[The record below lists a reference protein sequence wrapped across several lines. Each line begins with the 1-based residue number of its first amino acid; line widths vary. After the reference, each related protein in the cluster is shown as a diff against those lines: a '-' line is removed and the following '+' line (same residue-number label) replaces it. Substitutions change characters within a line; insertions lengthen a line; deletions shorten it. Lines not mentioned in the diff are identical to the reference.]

1 MQIRANGSDDQAMR
15 VSGTMQTRDR
25 ERVGHNSGKENKNSI
40 YAGEL
45 GFGKD
50 TVTLRKQQAQKKA
63 LKLIRDAWTGDRKID
78 QNITDIRAK
87 VNELQA
93 DIEANQEII
102 NQGELQK
109 EVLREQYGVEADSQ
123 EQKDLELLEKEAD
136 MRRLGNGPDGV
147 QLTEEEQNRLKEL
160 KDPITGEYKVPLT
173 EYQQRCLEIDSSQS
187 VYERRIADA
196 QQQIEAGYASIRGIR
211 LERLKHH
218 TMVDAQKS
226 ADEIMEQ
233 ANKDTIGMLVDEAK
247 DHVDETYKEQR
258 EEAKEKAEE
267 KEEQEEKIED
277 RREEQEKLENR
288 IDAQRYE
295 SHKAEEDRREQE
307 KKAREDSELMENM
320 AEAGMDVAGS
330 SAEVQAEVKDMLRK
344 MKLLDE
350 DLKGAAVDEE
360 L

>member
-1 MQIRANGSDDQAMR
+1 MQIRANGSDDQVMR
-15 VSGTMQTRDR
+15 VSGTTQTRDR
-25 ERVGHNSGKENKNSI
+25 ERVAHNSGKENRNSI
-40 YAGEL
+40 YAGDL
-45 GFGKD
+45 GLGKD
-50 TVTLRKQQAQKKA
+50 TITLRKQQAQKKA
-63 LKLIRDAWTGDRKID
+63 LKLIQDAWTGDRKVA
-78 QNITDIRAK
+78 QNITDIKAK
-87 VNELQA
+87 ADELQA

-109 EVLREQYGVEADSQ
+109 EALREQYGVEEDSQ

-136 MRRLGNGPDGV
+136 MRRLGTGPDGV

-173 EYQQRCLEIDSSQS
+173 EYQKRCLEIDSRQS
-187 VYERRIADA
+187 VYEKRITAA
-196 QQQIEAGYASIRGIR
+196 QQQIEEGYASIRSIR
-211 LERLKHH
+211 IEQLKHH
-218 TMVDAQKS
+218 TMVDAQQN

-233 ANKDTIGMLVDEAK
+233 AGKDAIGMLVDEAK
-247 DHVDETYKEQR
+247 DHVDETYEEQR
-258 EEAKEKAEE
+258 EKAKEKAEE
-267 KEEQEEKIED
+267 KEEQEEKIE
-277 RREEQEKLENR
+277 
-288 IDAQRYE
+288 A
-295 SHKAEEDRREQE
+295 RREQE

-330 SAEVQAEVKDMLRK
+330 AAEVQTEVKDMLRK

>member
-1 MQIRANGSDDQAMR
+1 MQIKINGKDNQFIN
-15 VSGTMQTRDR
+15 VSSTTQTQNG
-25 ERVGHNSGKENKNSI
+25 ERTGLDGKSYKRSSI
-40 YAGEL
+40 YAGDL
-45 GFGKD
+45 GIGKD
-50 TVTLRKQQAQKKA
+50 TITLRKQQAQKKA
-63 LKLIRDAWTGDRKID
+63 LKLIQDAWTGDRKVA
-78 QNITDIRAK
+78 QSITDIK
-87 VNELQA
+87 VKADELQA
-93 DIEANQEII
+93 DIEANQEIV

-109 EVLREQYGVEADSQ
+109 EALREQYGVEEDSQ

-136 MRRLGNGPDGV
+136 MGRLGTGSDGV

-173 EYQQRCLEIDSSQS
+173 EYQQRCLEIDSRQS
-187 VYERRIADA
+187 VYEKRITAA
-196 QQQIEAGYASIRGIR
+196 QQQIEEGYASIRGIR
-211 LERLKHH
+211 IEQLKHH
-218 TMVDAQKS
+218 TMVDAQQN

-233 ANKDTIGMLVDEAK
+233 ASKDTIGMLVDEAK
-247 DHVDETYKEQR
+247 DHVDETYEEQR

-277 RREEQEKLENR
+277 RREEKEELEAR
-288 IDAQRYE
+288 INAE
-295 SHKAEEDRREQE
+295 SAERHKAEEAREEQE

-330 SAEVQAEVKDMLRK
+330 SAEVQAGVKDMLRK

>member
-1 MQIRANGSDDQAMR
+1 MQIRANGSDDQVMR
-15 VSGTMQTRDR
+15 KSGATQTRDR
-25 ERVGHNSGKENKNSI
+25 EHLGHNFRQENRNSI
-40 YAGEL
+40 YAGDL
-45 GFGKD
+45 GLGKD
-50 TVTLRKQQAQKKA
+50 TITLRKQQAQKKA
-63 LKLIRDAWTGDRKID
+63 LKLIQDAWTGDRKVA
-78 QNITDIRAK
+78 QSITDIKAK
-87 VNELQA
+87 ADELQA

-109 EVLREQYGVEADSQ
+109 EALREQYGVEADSQ

-160 KDPITGEYKVPLT
+160 KDPITGEYKVSLT

-187 VYERRIADA
+187 VFERRITAA
-196 QQQIEAGYASIRGIR
+196 QQQIEEGYASIRGIR
-211 LERLKHH
+211 IEQLKHH
-218 TMVDAQKS
+218 TMVDAQQN
-226 ADEIMEQ
+226 ADEIMDQ
-233 ANKDTIGMLVDEAK
+233 AGKDAIGMLVGEAK
-247 DHVDETYKEQR
+247 DHVDETYEEQR

-267 KEEQEEKIED
+267 KEEQEEKLED

-288 IDAQRYE
+288 IDAQRAE
-295 SHKAEEDRREQE
+295 SHKAEEARREQE
-307 KKAREDSELMENM
+307 KKAREDSELMEDM

-330 SAEVQAEVKDMLRK
+330 SAEVQAEVKDMLQK

>member
-1 MQIRANGSDDQAMR
+1 MQIRANGSDDQVMHI
-15 VSGTMQTRDR
+15 SGATQTGDRDHL
-25 ERVGHNSGKENKNSI
+25 GHNSRQENRNSI
-40 YAGEL
+40 YAGDL
-45 GFGKD
+45 GLGKD
-50 TVTLRKQQAQKKA
+50 TIILRKQQAQKKA
-63 LKLIRDAWTGDRKID
+63 LKLIQDAWTGDRKVA
-78 QNITDIRAK
+78 QSITDIKTKAD
-87 VNELQA
+87 ELQA

-109 EVLREQYGVEADSQ
+109 EALREQYGVEADSQ

-173 EYQQRCLEIDSSQS
+173 EYQQRCLEIDNSQS
-187 VYERRIADA
+187 VFERRITAA
-196 QQQIEAGYASIRGIR
+196 QQQIEEGYASIRGIR
-211 LERLKHH
+211 IEQLKHH
-218 TMVDAQKS
+218 TMVDAQQN

-233 ANKDTIGMLVDEAK
+233 AGKDAIGMLVDEAK
-247 DHVDETYKEQR
+247 DHVDETYEEQR
-258 EEAKEKAEE
+258 EKAKEKAEE
-267 KEEQEEKIED
+267 KEEQEEKIE
-277 RREEQEKLENR
+277 
-288 IDAQRYE
+288 A
-295 SHKAEEDRREQE
+295 RREQE
-307 KKAREDSELMENM
+307 KKAGEDSELMENM

-330 SAEVQAEVKDMLRK
+330 SAEVQTEVKDMLRK